1 MASPNP
7 SAREAVRERRKNLSM
22 DGEPLNVERRDA
34 QQFHTSIYIN
44 VTDYGRK
51 THNIDK
57 GDEVKVETHK
67 DGIIVRPI
75 NDNE

>member
-1 MASPNP
+1 
-7 SAREAVRERRKNLSM
+7 M

-51 THNIDK
+51 THDIDK
-57 GDEVKVETHK
+57 GDEVKVETHE

-75 NDNE
+75 NNDD